1 MQVSTRR
8 ATLADAETL
17 SEISRKTFYDT
28 FTGTCTEDD
37 MQSFLETYFN
47 LEQVQKE
54 LSNANDQYHL
64 AFIDGEVAGYT
75 RFMEDYTSFSLMSKW
90 KSLELKRIYI
100 YKKFQGN
107 GIAQV
112 LMNLVLSYALENK
125 YEVIY
130 LGVWEHNKRAQR
142 FYEKY
147 GFVDSGYTHDFP
159 IGGTPQMDNWLW
171 KFL

>member
-8 ATLADAETL
+8 ATLADAEIL
-17 SEISRKTFYDT
+17 SEISKKTFYDT

-54 LSNANDQYHL
+54 LSNPNDQYHL
-64 AFIDGEVAGYT
+64 ALIDGEVAGYT
-75 RFMEDYTSFSLMSKW
+75 RFMEDYTSFSHMSKW
-90 KSLELKRIYI
+90 KSLELKRIYV

-125 YEVIY
+125 YEVVY